1 MNFKFNFKSTVDT
14 KKLTAFLDKGDDILI
29 GYPEGRP
36 HPDSDLTM
44 DELARIQTYGNA
56 QIPAR
61 PFLEEGILSKK
72 NEIRD
77 TIRDHYMK
85 RVENGA
91 DKRPGL
97 KRIAAEGVGAVQ
109 EFVRGDYYRQTVP
122 NAESTIRRK
131 SRRQKGKVLQSDKP
145 LIDTAD
151 MINATTSVIKEGR

>member
-1 MNFKFNFKSTVDT
+1 MNFKLKTKNTIDT
-14 KKLTAFLDKGDDILI
+14 KKLTVFLDKGDDILI

-77 TIRDHYMK
+77 LIRDHYVK
-85 RVENGA
+85 RVEGGN
-91 DKRPGL
+91 KRPGL

-122 NAESTIRRK
+122 NAPATIARK

>member
-1 MNFKFNFKSTVDT
+1 MNFKLETKNTIDT
-14 KKLTAFLDKGDDILI
+14 KKLTVFLDKGDDILI

-77 TIRDHYMK
+77 LIRDTYAK
-85 RVENGA
+85 RVEGA
-91 DKRPGL
+91 NKRPGL
-97 KRIAAEGVGAVQ
+97 KRIAAEAVGAVQ

-122 NAESTIRRK
+122 NAPATIARK
-131 SRRQKGKVLQSDKP
+131 SRHQKGKVLQSDKP

-151 MINATTSVIKEGR
+151 MVNATTSVIKEGR